1 MATSQ
6 LSEVMHQL
14 RSSVL
19 LQDEADLTDGQ
30 LLERFVR
37 RRDEAAFAALVCRHS
52 PMVLGVCRR
61 VLGNLHDAEDA
72 LQATFL
78 VLVRKAASVVP
89 RELVANWLY
98 GVAYQTALRVKVA
111 NARRRA
117 REKQVTAMPEPE
129 AAPPD
134 PWPDLRPLLD
144 QELSRLPDKYRVP
157 ILLCDLEGKTHQE
170 AARQL
175 GWPVG
180 TLSGRLARGR
190 KRLADRLARR
200 GFLVLS
206 AGSLAAVLSQNTA
219 SATPS
224 SPLLTETVR
233 AAGAFAAGHAAATG
247 IIPTQVAGLAEG
259 VLKAMFLNKLK
270 AAGLL
275 LAVVFLAAGIGA
287 TGVTYQMQAAEQTEA
302 GKGPPAE
309 DKKPLGG
316 AGEEGK
322 KINPAD
328 LGQLDERKL
337 IRISARAAGRIEEI
351 YKSTGERVNKGE
363 ALAELSSPEVVTAA
377 QELLTARRSGNAA
390 LQRVARE
397 RLRLWGMDDD
407 QIDAVLKAGK
417 LDKLRLTI
425 RSPLDGYVIRTY
437 VVAGAYVKT
446 GDPLYDVAEL
456 SAVEAARAT
465 GANVQSLL
473 KERLAT
479 LKDLA
484 KAVEADYR
492 TGNATFEQVAHA
504 QRSLFEAELELCES
518 AKERLAIHERM
529 LMLAKET
536 EKVVDA
542 LFRTA
547 KAKQSDVLRA
557 KANRLEA
564 EIALERAKAHVTQPK
579 EP

>member
-6 LSEVMHQL
+6 LSEVMQQL
-14 RSSVL
+14 RRTVV
-19 LQDEADLTDGQ
+19 LQDEAGLTDGQ

-72 LQATFL
+72 FQATFL

-89 RELVANWLY
+89 RGLVGNWLY
-98 GVAYQTALRVKVA
+98 GVAYQTALRAKVA

-117 REKQVTAMPEPE
+117 REKQVTALPEPE

-134 PWPDLRPLLD
+134 SWPDLQPLLD

-190 KRLADRLARR
+190 KRLADRLGRR
-200 GFLVLS
+200 GFLALS

-219 SATPS
+219 SATPPS
-224 SPLLTETVR
+224 SLLAATVR
-233 AAGAFAAGHAAATG
+233 AAGAFAAGHAAAPG

-259 VLKAMFLNKLK
+259 VLKAMFLTKLK
-270 AAGLL
+270 AAGLF
-275 LAVVFLAAGIGA
+275 LAVVVLATGIGA
-287 TGVTYQMQAAEQTEA
+287 TGVTYRMQAAEQAEA
-302 GKGPPAE
+302 GKEPPAE
-309 DKKPLGG
+309 DKKPLGR
-316 AGEEGK
+316 AGKDGK

-328 LGQLDERKL
+328 LGGLDERKL
-337 IRISARAAGRIEEI
+337 IRISARVAGRIEKI
-351 YKSTGERVNKGE
+351 SKSTGERVKKGE
-363 ALAELSSPEVVTAA
+363 ALAELYSPEVVTAA
-377 QELLTARRSGNAA
+377 QELLTARRSGNAE

-397 RLRLWGMDDD
+397 RLRLWGMGDD
-407 QIDAVLKAGK
+407 QIDAVLEAGK
-417 LDKLRLTI
+417 ADKPRLTI

-437 VVAGAYVKT
+437 VVSGAYVKT
-446 GDPLYDVAEL
+446 GDPLYDVAER
-456 SAVEAARAT
+456 SAVETARAT
-465 GANVQSLL
+465 GARVRSLL

-479 LKDLA
+479 LKELVKVA
-484 KAVEADYR
+484 EADYR
-492 TGNATFEQVAHA
+492 NGNATFEQVAHA
-504 QRSLFEAELELCES
+504 QRSLFEAELELSES

-529 LMLAKET
+529 VTLAKKT
-536 EKVVDA
+536 EKIADA
-542 LFRTA
+542 LFRA
-547 KAKQSDVLRA
+547 RQAKQSDVLRA